1 MNEITEMMADMVKNI
16 ALLLMEKDKELSM
29 EQALSTVFNSDTY
42 RKIMDERTGLYYQ
55 SSKYVRTGL
64 YYQSSKY
71 VFSFLEDELKTR
83 K

>member
-1 MNEITEMMADMVKNI
+1 
-16 ALLLMEKDKELSM
+16 M

-55 SSKYVRTGL
+55 SSKYV
-64 YYQSSKY
+64 
-71 VFSFLEDELKTR
+71 FSFLEDELKTR